1 MAFPQQFLDELSAR
15 TDIVDLVS
23 SYVALTKK
31 GTSNFGLCPF
41 TTSARPPSPS
51 RRISRCTTASAV
63 STAAGR

>member
-31 GTSNFGLCPF
+31 GTSYFGLCPF
-41 TTSARPPSPS
+41 HNEKTALSAHLCRGE
-51 RRISRCTTASAV
+51 IAV
-63 STAAGR
+63 KL